1 MSQPDGAAGVAED
14 GKLRLYLAHRA
25 ALIDTAAPIVGCRS
39 RAEDVVQ
46 DAYLKLDDDTPG
58 IRNPLSY
65 MFRLVRNLAI
75 DRARRLSLEK
85 RLGACEEVPE
95 NAAAEQPD
103 PEQAL
108 LARDTLRHLRAA
120 LDTLPPRTRRV
131 FEMRRL
137 EGRSV
142 EEIAAAL
149 NLSPRMVYA
158 LLADA
163 MTHCREKL
171 FDGEGDRS

>member
-1 MSQPDGAAGVAED
+1 MGSVAEN

-46 DAYLKLDDDTPG
+46 DAYLKLDDGGEDG
-58 IRNPLSY
+58 SIRNPLSY

-75 DRARRLSLEK
+75 DRARRLALER
-85 RLGACEEVPE
+85 RLGAGEDIPE
-95 NAAAEQPD
+95 TAAADHPT
-103 PEQAL
+103 PEQTV

-142 EEIAAAL
+142 EEISVAL

-171 FDGEGDRS
+171 FGREGDTP

>member
-1 MSQPDGAAGVAED
+1 MPQSDAVVSVAED

-75 DRARRLSLEK
+75 DRARRLSDRK
-85 RLGACEEVPE
+85 
-95 NAAAEQPD
+95 
-103 PEQAL
+103 
-108 LARDTLRHLRAA
+108 
-120 LDTLPPRTRRV
+120 
-131 FEMRRL
+131 
-137 EGRSV
+137 SV
-142 EEIAAAL
+142 
-149 NLSPRMVYA
+149 V
-158 LLADA
+158 
-163 MTHCREKL
+163 
-171 FDGEGDRS
+171 

>member
-1 MSQPDGAAGVAED
+1 MAED
-14 GKLRLYLAHRA
+14 GNLRLYLAHRA
-25 ALIDTAAPIVGCRS
+25 ALIDTATPIVGCRS

-46 DAYLKLDDDTPG
+46 DAYLKLDGDGTST

-95 NAAAEQPD
+95 NAAAEQPN

-131 FEMRRL
+131 FEMRRM
-137 EGRSV
+137 EGRTV

-163 MTHCREKL
+163 MTHCRERL
-171 FDGEGDRS
+171 FGGKGSMP